1 MDKYKEM
8 YDSLS
13 DDLKA
18 KVATCK
24 TGEEL
29 VSLAEKEGIELTDD
43 QLDAL
48 SGGGGWACSDNDCY
62 EDSTGEF

>member
-1 MDKYKEM
+1 MDKYKEL
-8 YDSLS
+8 YDKLS

-29 VSLAEKEGIELTDD
+29 VALAQSEGIELTDE
-43 QLDAL
+43 QMDAI
-48 SGGGGWACSDNDCY
+48 SGGSFWSCD
-62 EDSTGEF
+62 EDSRESGEKHL